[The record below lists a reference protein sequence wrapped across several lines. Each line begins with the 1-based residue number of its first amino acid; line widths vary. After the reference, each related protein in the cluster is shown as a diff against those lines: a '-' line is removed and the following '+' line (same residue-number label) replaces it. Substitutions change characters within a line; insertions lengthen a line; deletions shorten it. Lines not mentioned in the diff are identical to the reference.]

1 MSQYRPPEGGVS
13 NNLVVLFSASSEKTY
28 NKLFL
33 AALEWGTARY
43 RRTHYVRRQRF
54 ARIPTVPPQCLSDP
68 SRLKTIRFYYADDR
82 PLEKASSLSVDYRVR
97 HNESL
102 IIVETDEES
111 SMERHALAN
120 TLALLASFA
129 TQKRRSLVSLP
140 QDDDLMTLASLFTRH
155 LYNLD
160 DEGRLLKVTR

>member
-1 MSQYRPPEGGVS
+1 
-13 NNLVVLFSASSEKTY
+13 
-28 NKLFL
+28 
-33 AALEWGTARY
+33 
-43 RRTHYVRRQRF
+43 
-54 ARIPTVPPQCLSDP
+54 LSDP

-160 DEGRLLKVTR
+160 DEGRLLKLGTVQAGLVLFSLEEAVPPQYQYNDEKDEQTDQHADEDYPPRNWTRA